1 MQFVRTDIPE
11 VIVIKPRVY
20 SDQRG
25 FFAESYRKSLFRENG
40 IDNDFVQD
48 NLSRSTRGTIRGL
61 HYQLI
66 NPQAKLVSVTR
77 GRVLDVVVDVR
88 KGSPT
93 FGRYVTEELTSD
105 NKWML
110 YVPEGFAHGF
120 CVLSDEADFY
130 YKCSDY
136 YNPDGERGIAW
147 NDPDIGIEWPVA
159 EPVLSER
166 DSRLPRLNEM
176 DDRDLPIYQ
185 NLTGDQP

>member
-1 MQFVRTDIPE
+1 MQFVPTNIPE

-25 FFAESYRKSLFRENG
+25 FFAESYRKSYFRENG

-66 NPQAKLVSVTR
+66 NPQAKLVTVTY

-88 KGSPT
+88 RGSPT
-93 FGRYVTEELTSD
+93 FGRYVAEELTSD

-147 NDPDIGIEWPVA
+147 NDPDIGIKWP
-159 EPVLSER
+159 ESDPVMSDR
-166 DSRLPRLNEM
+166 DSRLPRLKEL
-176 DDRDLPIYQ
+176 DDRDLPVYP
-185 NLTGDQP
+185 D

>member
-1 MQFVRTDIPE
+1 MKFDRTDIPE

-25 FFAESYRKSLFRENG
+25 FFAESYRKSYFRENG

-120 CVLSDEADFY
+120 CVQSDEADFY

-147 NDPDIGIEWPVA
+147 NDPDIGIEWPVSDP
-159 EPVLSER
+159 PVLSER

-176 DDRDLPIYQ
+176 DDRDLPVYP
-185 NLTGDQP
+185 D

>member
-1 MQFVRTDIPE
+1 MQFDRTDIPE
-11 VIVIKPRVY
+11 VIVIKPRVF
-20 SDQRG
+20 SDHRG
-25 FFAESYRKSLFRENG
+25 FFAESYRKSSFRENG

-77 GRVLDVVVDVR
+77 GRVIDVVVDVR
-88 KGSPT
+88 RGSPT

-147 NDPDIGIEWPVA
+147 NDPDIGIEWPVSDP
-159 EPVLSER
+159 PVLSER
-166 DSRLPRLNEM
+166 DRRLPRLKEI
-176 DDRDLPIYQ
+176 DERDLPVYR
-185 NLTGDQP
+185 D

>member
-1 MQFVRTDIPE
+1 MQFDRTDIPE

-25 FFAESYRKSLFRENG
+25 FFAESYRKSHFRENG

-147 NDPDIGIEWPVA
+147 NDPDIGIEWPVSDP
-159 EPVLSER
+159 PVLSER
-166 DSRLPRLNEM
+166 DSRLPRLKEM
-176 DDRDLPIYQ
+176 DDRDLPVYP
-185 NLTGDQP
+185 D

>member
-1 MQFVRTDIPE
+1 MQFVKTDIPD
-11 VIVIKPRVY
+11 VIVIKPKVF

-25 FFAESYRKSLFRENG
+25 FFAESYRKSYYRENG
-40 IDNDFVQD
+40 IDHDFVQD
-48 NLSRSTRGTIRGL
+48 NLSRSSRGTIRGL

-93 FGRYVTEELTSD
+93 FGRYVAEELTSE

-110 YVPEGFAHGF
+110 YVPVGLAHGF

-147 NDPDIGIEWPVA
+147 NDPDIGIKWPVTD
-159 EPVLSER
+159 PVLSDR
-166 DSRLPRLNEM
+166 DRQLPRLKDM
-176 DDRDLPIYQ
+176 DERDLPVY
-185 NLTGDQP
+185 DQKISSGI